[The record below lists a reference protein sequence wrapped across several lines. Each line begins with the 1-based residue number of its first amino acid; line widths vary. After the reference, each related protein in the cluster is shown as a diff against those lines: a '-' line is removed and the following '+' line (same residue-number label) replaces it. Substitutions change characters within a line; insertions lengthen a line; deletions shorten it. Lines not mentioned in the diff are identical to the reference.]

1 MKRKLLIALIA
12 ITATLCGALSFAA
25 CGDSDSGNHSTINLI
40 YELNEDKQSYRVI
53 GMEDTTAT
61 DIILASEYNGL
72 PVTSIGEEA
81 FCCCISLTSVSIP
94 DGITSIGDR
103 AFDSCSSLTRITI
116 SNSVTSI
123 GEEVFYGCDSLTSI
137 TIPDGV
143 TSIGNWSFE
152 HCNSL
157 KSITIPHNLTS
168 IGSCAFNQCSSLTDI
183 KFSGTKEQW
192 NAIKKDYGWNDNTG
206 DYTIHCTDGDI
217 AK

>member
-116 SNSVTSI
+116 
-123 GEEVFYGCDSLTSI
+123 
-137 TIPDGV
+137 PDGV

-152 HCNSL
+152 KCNSL

-168 IGSCAFNQCSSLTDI
+168 IGSCAFNKCSSLTDI

>member
-81 FCCCISLTSVSIP
+81 FCCCISLTSVYIP

-116 SNSVTSI
+116 
-123 GEEVFYGCDSLTSI
+123 
-137 TIPDGV
+137 PDGV

-152 HCNSL
+152 KCNSL

-168 IGSCAFNQCSSLTDI
+168 IGSCAFNKCSSLTDI